1 MAATRSTSTLSR
13 KWVRQTRRYFLKF
26 LHATRFPLL
35 ERHGPRGQ
43 TFVYPEWLIMLIGIL
58 AVKCK
63 EPTYL
68 GMHRMTCRFW
78 KELGGRQLSL
88 PPISESQLRERLKK
102 IGYQLGNTPGYVV
115 QIFPPE
121 YFDSGDQWRQDD
133 E

>member
-1 MAATRSTSTLSR
+1 MAATRSTGRLSR
-13 KWVRQTRRYFLKF
+13 KWVRQTRRYFLTF

-43 TFVYPEWLIMLIGIL
+43 TCVYPDWVIMLIGVL
-58 AVKCK
+58 AVKCQ
-63 EPTYL
+63 EPTYV
-68 GMHRMTCRFW
+68 GIHRLTCRFW

-88 PPISESQLRERLKK
+88 PPISESQWRERLKK
-102 IGYQLGNTPGYVV
+102 IGDQFGNTPGYVL

-121 YFDSGDQWRQDD
+121 YCPEGGQRRQDD

>member
-1 MAATRSTSTLSR
+1 MVATHSTGKLSR
-13 KWVRQTRRYFLKF
+13 KWVRQTRKYFLQF
-26 LHATRFPLL
+26 LHTTCFPSI
-35 ERHGPRGQ
+35 ERHGQRGQ

-68 GMHRMTCRFW
+68 GIHRMTGRFW
-78 KELGGRQLSL
+78 KDLCGRQLRV

-102 IGYQLGNTPGYVV
+102 IGYQLGTAPGYVV

-121 YFDSGDQWRQDD
+121 YFDEGRQWR
-133 E
+133 